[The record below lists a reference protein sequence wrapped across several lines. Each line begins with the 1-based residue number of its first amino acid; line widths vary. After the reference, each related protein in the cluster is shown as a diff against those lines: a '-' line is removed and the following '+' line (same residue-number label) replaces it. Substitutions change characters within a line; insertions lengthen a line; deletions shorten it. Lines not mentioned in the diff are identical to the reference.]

1 MKKKAF
7 ITGIN
12 GQDGSYL
19 AEYLLTKDYEV
30 YGIVRR
36 NSIAEHQESRIDHL
50 VGNGVN
56 TEYGDLLDVSSL
68 ERMIRTI
75 QPDEIYNIGAQS
87 HVRISMDIPQ
97 FTVQTNALGVL
108 NILEAYKNNCP
119 KARFYQ
125 ASSSEMF
132 GRSVDEDGYQ
142 RETTKMSPTSPY
154 GCAKVFGYNI
164 VQHYRNAYNLFAVNG
179 ILFNHES
186 PRRGSNFV
194 TNKVVKASVKI
205 KNGLQDKL
213 LLGNL
218 DAYRDWGHS
227 KDYVRAMHMII
238 NHTEPDDFVCA
249 TGVTNSVR
257 VMCDYVFSQLGLD
270 YKDYVTQDPKFMRP
284 EDIQYLKGDATKL
297 KTTFGWSPEYTFET
311 LMDEMIEHWVNN
323 YK

>member
-50 VGNGVN
+50 VGNGVE
-56 TEYGDLLDVSSL
+56 TEYGDLLDISSL

-75 QPDEIYNIGAQS
+75 QPDEIYNIAAQS

-108 NILEAYKNNCP
+108 NILEAYKNNYP

-164 VQHYRNAYNLFAVNG
+164 VQHYRNAYDLFAVNG

-194 TNKVVKASVKI
+194 TNKVVKAAVKI

-218 DAYRDWGHS
+218 DAHRDWGHS

-257 VMCDYVFSQLGLD
+257 DMCDYVFNKLDLD
-270 YKDYVTQDPKFMRP
+270 YKDYVIQDPKFMRP
-284 EDIQYLKGDATKL
+284 EDIQYLRGDATKL
-297 KTTFGWSPEYTFET
+297 KTTFGWIPEYTFET
-311 LMDEMIEHWVNN
+311 LMDEMIEHWVNI